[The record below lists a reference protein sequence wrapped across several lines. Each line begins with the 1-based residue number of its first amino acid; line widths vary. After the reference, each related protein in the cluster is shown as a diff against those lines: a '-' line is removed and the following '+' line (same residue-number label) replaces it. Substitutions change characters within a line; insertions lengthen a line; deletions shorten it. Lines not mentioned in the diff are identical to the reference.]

1 MSDNARTIVRTVPH
15 AILYSDETIFVK
27 DVRLSFPHLRKPFKP
42 GGKLSAT
49 FLMPKERDY
58 RQAEQLLRDEIQRVV
73 TQQLGRPGNPKPE
86 IPDANKFL
94 RDGDLLKDKPEYRS
108 NWTINASES
117 TPPFLRGLGRDPVTG
132 GAEVIPEE
140 SVNRVFY
147 PGCWVNTLIKPWFQ
161 DHPEGGKKVNANL
174 IAVQFVRDDD
184 SFGTGRISAD
194 EVDATLVPAGDSGY
208 EDDDEL

>member
-1 MSDNARTIVRTVPH
+1 
-15 AILYSDETIFVK
+15 
-27 DVRLSFPHLRKPFKP
+27 
-42 GGKLSAT
+42 
-49 FLMPKERDY
+49 
-58 RQAEQLLRDEIQRVV
+58 
-73 TQQLGRPGNPKPE
+73 
-86 IPDANKFL
+86 
-94 RDGDLLKDKPEYRS
+94 
-108 NWTINASES
+108 
-117 TPPFLRGLGRDPVTG
+117 
-132 GAEVIPEE
+132 
-140 SVNRVFY
+140 VFY